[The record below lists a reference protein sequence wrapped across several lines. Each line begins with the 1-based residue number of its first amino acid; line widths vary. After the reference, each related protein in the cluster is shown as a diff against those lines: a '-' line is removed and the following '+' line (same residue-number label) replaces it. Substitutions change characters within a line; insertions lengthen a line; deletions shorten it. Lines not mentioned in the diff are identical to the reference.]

1 MKPTPQDQSARAEQ
15 HLSKMLDRF
24 PHVEAPKPKALC
36 ELLAQ
41 RLDMYLAQAVEPGY
55 SVTAMELIASAKEL
69 IYVAFALD
77 AMSSLEY
84 RKLHAQILET
94 QRAVSIAQENRG
106 RAARAN
112 FRFDDGVRP
121 AVSEDGAYR
130 FNPLTG
136 QHE

>member
-24 PHVEAPKPKALC
+24 PHVEAPKPKLLP

-41 RLDMYLAQAVEPGY
+41 RLEMYLANAVEPGY

-69 IYVAFALD
+69 IFVAFALD
-77 AMSSLEY
+77 AVGADEY
-84 RKLHAQILET
+84 RRRHAQILEA
-94 QRAVSIAQENRG
+94 QRAISLAQEGRG
-106 RAARAN
+106 RAARKH
-112 FRFDDGVRP
+112 FGFDDGVRP
-121 AVSEDGAYR
+121 AASEDGAYR

>member
-41 RLDMYLAQAVEPGY
+41 RLDRYLADAVHPRNAI
-55 SVTAMELIASAKEL
+55 TAMELIASAKEL
-69 IYVAFALD
+69 LYVAFVLD

-106 RAARAN
+106 RAARAH

-121 AVSEDGAYR
+121 AVSEDGAFR

-136 QHE
+136 HHE